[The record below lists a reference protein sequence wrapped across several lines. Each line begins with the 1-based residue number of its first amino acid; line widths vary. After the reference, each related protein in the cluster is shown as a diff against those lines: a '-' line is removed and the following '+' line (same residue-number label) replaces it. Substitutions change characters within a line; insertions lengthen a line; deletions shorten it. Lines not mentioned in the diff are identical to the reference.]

1 MTTISRIIG
10 FLLLTLFIL
19 LTSCSSDDDAQVV
32 LPEPKGIKTIAELAS
47 YFESIIET
55 EQVPGFAVSIA
66 KDNGL
71 IYQEA
76 FGYEN
81 LQTKK
86 AFSNETVI
94 NIASVSKTFVAA
106 ATAKA
111 IEQGHFTLDTPI
123 NDILPVEI
131 INLKNPDVIIRVK
144 HLVTHTSGIVDDPN
158 TYLVA
163 NYFVLPNQNMSTNG
177 ASILTDGLGL
187 EVSGPIALDDYL
199 SEYFI
204 EDGVLYGSSNF
215 IAVDP
220 GETWSYSNVATA
232 LMGLIIEVATENDF
246 ADYVDEYVL
255 RPLQMNASTF
265 DVLEVNQQIQAVP
278 YLDKNTPLPFYGNH
292 GYPEGSIYT
301 TNLDLG
307 QYLLDMTMGIKGQ
320 SNTLFG
326 QEYYELLFTKQ
337 LPAGTVPSSFAE
349 NHGVYWYK
357 NGGSW
362 MHGGN
367 SLGVSSHFEVR
378 ADGSSGFFILSNMDG
393 TFSDNEPKWEAVKE
407 KLVKAIE
414 EFVNNNQ

>member
-1 MTTISRIIG
+1 MTTISKIIG

-19 LTSCSSDDDAQVV
+19 LTSCSSDDGAQVL
-32 LPEPKGIKTIAELAS
+32 LPEPTGIKTTAELAS

-66 KDNGL
+66 KNNGL

-81 LQTKK
+81 LQTQK

-106 ATAKA
+106 ATAKT

-131 INLKNPDVIIRVK
+131 INLENTDAIIRVK
-144 HLVTHTSGIVDDPN
+144 HLVTHTSGIVDDLN

-163 NYFVLPNQNMSTNG
+163 NYFVLPNQNMTTNG

-187 EVSGPIALDDYL
+187 EVSEPIALDDYL

-204 EDGVLYGSSNF
+204 EDGELYGSSNF
-215 IAVDP
+215 IAVNP

-232 LMGLIIEVATENDF
+232 LMGLVIEVATETDF
-246 ADYVDEYVL
+246 AAYVDEYVL
-255 RPLQMNASTF
+255 RPLQMSSSTF
-265 DVLEVNQQIQAVP
+265 DVLEVNQQEQAVP

-292 GYPEGSIYT
+292 GYPEGSIHT

-320 SNTLFG
+320 SNILFG
-326 QEYYELLFTKQ
+326 QEYYELLFTEQ
-337 LPAGTVPSSFAE
+337 LSVGTVPSAFAE
-349 NHGVYWYK
+349 NHGIYWYN

-362 MHGGN
+362 MQGGN
-367 SLGVSSHFEVR
+367 SLGVSSHLELR
-378 ADGSSGFFILSNMDG
+378 EDGSSGFFIISNMDG
-393 TFSDNEPKWEAVKE
+393 TFSENDPKWEALKTQITLGVKE
-407 KLVKAIE
+407 FIS
-414 EFVNNNQ
+414 NN